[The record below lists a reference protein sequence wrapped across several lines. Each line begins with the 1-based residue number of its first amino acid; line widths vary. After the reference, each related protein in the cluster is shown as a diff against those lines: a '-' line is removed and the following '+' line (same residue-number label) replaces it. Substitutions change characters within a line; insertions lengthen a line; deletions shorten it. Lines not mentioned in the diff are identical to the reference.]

1 MDPHLGGHALLDG
14 LGASPADRRKA
25 YRELFRTAPD
35 ADFADALRVATN
47 GGWALGDARFKRQ
60 IAKALD
66 RQGAQPPGCAVAEGP
81 TAEAEA
87 GSTALKPTLT
97 PFIFRTIQTLAAC
110 ILFPICSWWGCCLE
124 ATRGMR
130 PCRFKA
136 EYRSDWREAGW
147 QAESEV
153 VWIQSGPSL
162 MDIFFF
168 QLVIIFIPGIIWERF
183 DASYGPN
190 KATQQWDILR
200 RTFVFGLS
208 AYVVTFCVYW
218 FASLYF
224 TGLNFQVFHFK
235 KDEEFL
241 DGAAITLIFW
251 ASVVS
256 VICALVSLYANN
268 YKLLTQFLQ
277 RIKAT
282 KRYGDED
289 VWDLTFNSGRAEV
302 EYVHV
307 RDFDK
312 KITYAGW
319 VEAFSETEKLRE
331 LRLRDVIVYDFEGAN
346 LYETPRVYLARKMDN
361 IDIEFPYR
369 SGLQNDESTTPPG

>member
-1 MDPHLGGHALLDG
+1 
-14 LGASPADRRKA
+14 
-25 YRELFRTAPD
+25 
-35 ADFADALRVATN
+35 
-47 GGWALGDARFKRQ
+47 
-60 IAKALD
+60 
-66 RQGAQPPGCAVAEGP
+66 
-81 TAEAEA
+81 
-87 GSTALKPTLT
+87 
-97 PFIFRTIQTLAAC
+97 
-110 ILFPICSWWGCCLE
+110 
-124 ATRGMR
+124 
-130 PCRFKA
+130 
-136 EYRSDWREAGW
+136 
-147 QAESEV
+147 
-153 VWIQSGPSL
+153 

>member
-1 MDPHLGGHALLDG
+1 
-14 LGASPADRRKA
+14 
-25 YRELFRTAPD
+25 
-35 ADFADALRVATN
+35 
-47 GGWALGDARFKRQ
+47 
-60 IAKALD
+60 
-66 RQGAQPPGCAVAEGP
+66 
-81 TAEAEA
+81 
-87 GSTALKPTLT
+87 
-97 PFIFRTIQTLAAC
+97 
-110 ILFPICSWWGCCLE
+110 
-124 ATRGMR
+124 
-130 PCRFKA
+130 
-136 EYRSDWREAGW
+136 
-147 QAESEV
+147 
-153 VWIQSGPSL
+153 

-183 DASYGPN
+183 DSSYGPN

-208 AYVVTFCVYW
+208 AYVVTFCIYW
-218 FASLYF
+218 LASFYF
-224 TGLNFQVFHFK
+224 TGLNFQVFQFK

-241 DGAAITLIFW
+241 DGAAIKLIFY

-256 VICALVSLYANN
+256 VICAVASLYANN

-289 VWDLTFNSGRAEV
+289 VWDLTFNSGKAEV
-302 EYVHV
+302 EYIHV

-312 KITYAGW
+312 RLTYAGW

-331 LRLRDVIVYDFEGAN
+331 LRLRDVMVHDFEGN
-346 LYETPRVYLARKMDN
+346 VLYETPRVYLARKMDN

-369 SGLQNDESTTPPG
+369 SGQHNGESSASPSETTD